1 MQTAG
6 AVTVAAVTETP
17 ANAIAANTIIAFA
30 NITRA
35 RRDTRIGA
43 RRAVPRRYMALASH
57 SGSYEQDCSG
67 QVQPTEV

>member
-43 RRAVPRRYMALASH
+43 RAVPRRYMALASH